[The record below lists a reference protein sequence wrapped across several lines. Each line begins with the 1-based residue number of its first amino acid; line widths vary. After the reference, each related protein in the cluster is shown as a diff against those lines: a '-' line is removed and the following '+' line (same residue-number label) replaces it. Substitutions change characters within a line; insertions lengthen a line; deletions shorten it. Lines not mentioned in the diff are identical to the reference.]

1 MQRVQWFTNHWP
13 PITNHCQPLPTIGR
27 PLVFIGWQWF
37 SCVFTSF
44 FQDNYQK
51 QKKTKGF
58 HWLVTVVICFYYVF
72 EVVPTKK
79 LITNNAYGL
88 GLPPSPGEGGGGW
101 VEAIGIGFYGFVCV
115 LVGNPNAFLGSSSR
129 SSPVLPT
136 IRPRSNVLVFAQLVC
151 ATPVPLCQA
160 GTEVAELRWRVLP
173 PQFAMRGGTSLDCS
187 IT

>member
-1 MQRVQWFTNHWP
+1 M
-13 PITNHCQPLPTIGR
+13 
-27 PLVFIGWQWF
+27 
-37 SCVFTSF
+37 
-44 FQDNYQK
+44 
-51 QKKTKGF
+51 
-58 HWLVTVVICFYYVF
+58 TVVICFYYVF
-72 EVVPTKK
+72 EMLPTNK
-79 LITNNAYGL
+79 LITDNAYGL
-88 GLPPSPGEGGGGW
+88 GMSPSPGEGGGGW

-115 LVGNPNAFLGSSSR
+115 LVGNPNAFLGPSSR

-136 IRPRSNVLVFAQLVC
+136 IRHRSTVLVIAQLFC